1 MEVYFN
7 NNAKKKLLLTWSDET
22 QTESPPT

>member
-7 NNAKKKLLLTWSDET
+7 NNTKKVLLTWSDEA
-22 QTESPPT
+22 